1 MAVSTGPTV
10 TLTFRGDSDHLRRE
24 IAGIGTM
31 IAGVAGTVGILGGI
45 GAAASATVVAVA
57 ALPAAF
63 LGIGIAAAAQS
74 EAVKAR
80 FTEMKDHVV
89 ASVTAL
95 ARPIEAEL
103 LRSADSIQRA
113 YDRIA
118 PSLGRIFEMA
128 APHLR
133 MFTDGLIALVENAM
147 PGFETAI
154 RNADPLVASFSRG
167 LGTLGTGVGGFFAEL
182 TKGTPGAVA
191 GMDALFGLTKDLLIY
206 LGQLAAQLANAL
218 GPAFAAMTGPV
229 MDLVRALGDG
239 LLAIAQALAP
249 HLGELARTIA
259 DLVTAAI
266 RALTPVVQAVLPL
279 LAEMANTVGQLLIP
293 VIEMLAPVLAAVSQE
308 LADALRP
315 ILPEIIA
322 GFRDM
327 MPVMRDIAAQAG
339 PLLVEMI
346 RTLAPLL
353 LELVRGALE
362 LTQAL
367 LPVIPPL
374 LEMANNAMPLLAGVI
389 KDVLIPIIKFLVTEF
404 KGLIDFGVKIAE
416 NFADL
421 SVRWRTYWDEIK
433 AAFADA
439 NTKIRAG
446 IEAFASLPETAR
458 KHWDAMYQAIKTKI
472 EEIVAW
478 AVDFPQRIIDA
489 ILGYIDRFKQA
500 GATLIQSFADGINSK
515 ASAATDAAGNV
526 VGGTAALFPQSPA
539 KEGPFSGSGYTFDRG
554 QKLIEDF
561 GRGITD
567 AAPRLADLARQAMEG
582 AKIAIS
588 GFTGSGSGGTVN
600 ASSPG
605 LGSLQLQVAPGVD
618 SALSSLLMNLVRAG
632 QLQLQRAG

>member
-10 TLTFRGDSDHLRRE
+10 TLTFRGDTDHLKRE
-24 IAGIGTM
+24 IASIGYAV
-31 IAGVAGTVGILGGI
+31 AGVAGTVGILGGI

-103 LRSADSIQRA
+103 LRSADAIQA
-113 YDRIA
+113 GYDRIA

-133 MFTDGLIALVENAM
+133 MFTDGLIALIENAM

-167 LGTLGTGVGGFFAEL
+167 LGTLGTGIGQFFAEL
-182 TKGTPGAVA
+182 TAGTPGAVA
-191 GMDALFGLTKDLLIY
+191 GMDALFGLTRDLLIY
-206 LGQLAAQLANAL
+206 LGQLAAQLANVL
-218 GPAFAAMTGPV
+218 GPAFADMRGPLT
-229 MDLVRALGDG
+229 DIVRALGDG
-239 LLAIAQALAP
+239 LLAISRALAP
-249 HLGELARTIA
+249 HLGELSRTIA
-259 DLVTAAI
+259 DLLTAAI
-266 RALTPVVQAVLPL
+266 RALTPVVDAVLPL

-293 VIEMLAPVLAAVSQE
+293 VIDALAPVLAVVSRE

-322 GFRDM
+322 GFREM
-327 MPVMRDIAAQAG
+327 APVILQIAQQAG
-339 PLLVEMI
+339 PLLADII
-346 RTLAPLL
+346 RALAPLL
-353 LELVRGALE
+353 LELVRGALD
-362 LTQAL
+362 LTAAL

-374 LEMANNAMPLLAGVI
+374 LEMARNAMPLVAGVI

-404 KGLIDFGVKIAE
+404 VGLIEYGTKIIEKFAE
-416 NFADL
+416 L
-421 SVRWRTYWDEIK
+421 SARWRTYWDEIK

-458 KHWDAMYQAIKTKI
+458 RHWDAMYQAIRLKI
-472 EEIVAW
+472 DEIVAW
-478 AVDFPQRIIDA
+478 VVNFPQRIIDA
-489 ILGYIDRFKQA
+489 ILGFVDRFREA
-500 GATLIQSFADGINSK
+500 GATLMQSFADGIS
-515 ASAATDAAGNV
+515 SRDAAV
-526 VGGTAALFPQSPA
+526 TEATSGTLANARDLFPSSPA
-539 KEGPFSGSGYTFDRG
+539 RTGPFSGQGYTLYSG

-561 GRGITD
+561 GRGITE

-588 GFTGSGSGGTVN
+588 GFTGGGGGTVT
-600 ASSPG
+600 
-605 LGSLQLQVAPGVD
+605 GSTAGGSTIDLRVAPGVD
-618 SALSSLLMNLVRAG
+618 SALSSLLMNLVRTG
-632 QLQLQRAG
+632 QLQLARA